1 MSTGFSGRAFVF
13 DWDSTTLVGV
23 RTKGM
28 NVANEYVDVTTDD
41 DNGWRCLLEDPATRA
56 VEMTVGGIVKDEVLL
71 AAIMNASMTKDTL
84 SAELPTSLAT
94 AGTMAGNF
102 LVSSYESNGTHDG
115 AVEFSATFL
124 STGAVT
130 YTASSA

>member
-41 DNGWRCLLEDPATRA
+41 DNGWRCLL
-56 VEMTVGGIVKDEVLL
+56 
-71 AAIMNASMTKDTL
+71 
-84 SAELPTSLAT
+84 
-94 AGTMAGNF
+94 
-102 LVSSYESNGTHDG
+102 
-115 AVEFSATFL
+115 
-124 STGAVT
+124 
-130 YTASSA
+130 